1 MHVSPSVAF
10 GVYFSAWPV
19 TKHGG
24 RCLSLTGINRVSDR
38 VSINFME
45 YMHYYKSVLFYT
57 SLEQTVI
64 VDS

>member
-45 YMHYYKSVLFYT
+45 YMHYKSVLFYN